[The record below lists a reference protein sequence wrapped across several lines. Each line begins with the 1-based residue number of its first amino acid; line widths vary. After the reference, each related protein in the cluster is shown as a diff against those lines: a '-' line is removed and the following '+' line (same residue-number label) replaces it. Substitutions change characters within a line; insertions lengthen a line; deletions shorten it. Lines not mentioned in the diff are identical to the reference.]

1 MHQSDLERF
10 EAVPC
15 LAVRIGKVVCF
26 TPIFGGGTDAKLQLQ
41 FFQKVDVL
49 LLCFVLLLVAGSWW
63 LVGTLVLVQV
73 ASSCYWRQVKGGEQ
87 NKVRI

>member
-10 EAVPC
+10 EAVPR
-15 LAVRIGKVVCF
+15 LAVRIGKVGCF

-49 LLCFVLLLVAGSWW
+49 LLCFVLLLVAGRY
-63 LVGTLVLVQV
+63 
-73 ASSCYWRQVKGGEQ
+73 SCTCIVVVVIGG
-87 NKVRI
+87 R

>member
-26 TPIFGGGTDAKLQLQ
+26 TPIFGGGTDAKLQL
-41 FFQKVDVL
+41 FQKVDVL
-49 LLCFVLLLVAGSWW
+49 LLCFVLLLVAGM
-63 LVGTLVLVQV
+63 VLLYLYCWYTVV
-73 ASSCYWRQVKGGEQ
+73 VIGG
-87 NKVRI
+87 R